1 MVLNQKQW
9 LTEFKWKSIGV
20 FGKLLIDLLFLT
32 TRIESIGY
40 EELEPA
46 LNSKKV
52 IGAFWH
58 SRILLVSYIFKGW
71 DASILVSASDDGEYV
86 ARIIEKQGHRPI
98 RGSTTKG
105 GLRALAAMIRQL
117 NQGHPGVVIPDGPQ
131 GPRFKVQPG
140 VITLAKKTGCS
151 IVPISYSAKKIKI
164 FSSWDRFILP
174 YPFTRCRVIYGDLVH
189 VPENADRNTELGC
202 QLQLENELRRIT
214 ADADAHFGHIID

>member
-1 MVLNQKQW
+1 
-9 LTEFKWKSIGV
+9 
-20 FGKLLIDLLFLT
+20 
-32 TRIESIGY
+32 
-40 EELEPA
+40 
-46 LNSKKV
+46 
-52 IGAFWH
+52 
-58 SRILLVSYIFKGW
+58 
-71 DASILVSASDDGEYV
+71 VSASDDGEYV

-164 FSSWDRFILP
+164 FNSWDRFILP
-174 YPFTRCRVIYGDLVH
+174 YPFTRCRVIFGDLVY
-189 VPENADRNTELGC
+189 VPENADRNTELRC